1 MVELLI
7 CSKNPI
13 NQATSKAMLTQIIS
27 IVFRRMET
35 DLVGYLFLFCTHA
48 NQFICIFLFIGKKY
62 CKIELIKDN
71 FQVTAPSSSAGN
83 SEASSQEHFE
93 AGVESDQNEK
103 TTTLGDA
110 LSQAKESSLA
120 SVEELQSLAGGAD
133 IKVNWL
139 SSSIFCD
146 CRVCS
151 INCQV

>member
-1 MVELLI
+1 MQTNSSVYSFLL
-7 CSKNPI
+7 
-13 NQATSKAMLTQIIS
+13 
-27 IVFRRMET
+27 
-35 DLVGYLFLFCTHA
+35 
-48 NQFICIFLFIGKKY
+48 GKKY

-71 FQVTAPSSSAGN
+71 FQVTAPSGSAGN
-83 SEASSQEHFE
+83 PEASSQEHFE